1 MSAEWFAKKKDQL
14 RLLGKHPV
22 PNTKAKAVC
31 ETQVVIRSEKEKQL
45 PATPKMKM
53 MDRGRRMLM
62 MSKADEAAEKFRK
75 KSYGGKKGVDAAT
88 QEEGERREE
97 VDVDTDIQEE
107 GEMREEVDVDTATQ
121 EEKEMREEVDVDVA
135 TIENEDANETEVH
148 GGQTKSWDEVVA
160 EAGGLLVVSTGTL
173 GTGDKVP
180 DEVADEDGLVSDY
193 AGEEDALED
202 NSDGQEENRVKRKKK
217 TPLQYRTEAPK
228 RMAEDIISSTNKKM
242 FKEAWNTD
250 KARFD
255 KRQVKYNRP
264 QNFLLILEDNI
275 HEAGQEQSAK
285 TAGKYMV
292 YGRGAIKDNFLKDG
306 IKYNA
311 LNFVMHANA
320 HNFAVEN
327 VDDDQDVVQ
336 ETRSVKKKNK
346 KGKKTKKSKTVDDDL
361 DEVQETR
368 KVKKKNKKGKKSKG
382 EYNMKSAATKVMCPG
397 SYAEPGNAEEDG
409 DDGDNGEEVDDVAEA

>member
-75 KSYGGKKGVDAAT
+75 KSYGGKKGVD
-88 QEEGERREE
+88 
-97 VDVDTDIQEE
+97 
-107 GEMREEVDVDTATQ
+107 TATQ

-180 DEVADEDGLVSDY
+180 DEVADEDGLVSDH

-202 NSDGQEENRVKRKKK
+202 NSDGQEENRVKMKKK

-346 KGKKTKKSKTVDDDL
+346 KGKKAF
-361 DEVQETR
+361 R
-368 KVKKKNKKGKKSKG
+368 
-382 EYNMKSAATKVMCPG
+382 
-397 SYAEPGNAEEDG
+397 
-409 DDGDNGEEVDDVAEA
+409 